1 MVYGYFRSER
11 FKKEYKKLDRRQQ
24 ELIDKKIQKIIELP
38 ELGKPLRAP
47 LQNFKSERIEKLR
60 IIYALEGKT
69 IKFAW
74 IDDRGHVYD

>member
-1 MVYGYFRSER
+1 MVYDYFRSER

-38 ELGKPLRAP
+38 GLGKPLRAP

-60 IIYALEGKT
+60 IIYTLEGKT
-69 IKFAW
+69 IKFSW
-74 IDDRGHVYD
+74 IDDRGHVYG